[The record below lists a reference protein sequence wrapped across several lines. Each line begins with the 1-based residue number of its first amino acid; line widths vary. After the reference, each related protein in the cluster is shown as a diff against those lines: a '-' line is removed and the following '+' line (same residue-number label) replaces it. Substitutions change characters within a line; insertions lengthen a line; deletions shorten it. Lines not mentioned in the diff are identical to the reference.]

1 MLQLLKSAA
10 MQWNLH
16 HGCPISASEDVVINI
31 FEKFEDELD

>member
-16 HGCPISASEDVVINI
+16 YGCPISASEDVGINI
-31 FEKFEDELD
+31 SEKFDHDLA